1 MFRAASMT
9 HDATAG
15 LSFPFGSARRVSATR
30 SGAGAATRSRYCPPA
45 TPQCPAPI
53 GLDESRRRGFEHARA
68 RERFEP
74 SGMGEVRK
82 EMASLLRT
90 EQQAARTFDMLR
102 VCILDRGEL
111 VQFRV
116 SIEVGT
122 NEAVKEL
129 AEVEIR

>member
-1 MFRAASMT
+1 
-9 HDATAG
+9 
-15 LSFPFGSARRVSATR
+15 
-30 SGAGAATRSRYCPPA
+30 
-45 TPQCPAPI
+45 
-53 GLDESRRRGFEHARA
+53 
-68 RERFEP
+68 
-74 SGMGEVRK
+74 MGEVRK

-129 AEVEIR
+129 AEVEIRLPQLRRRRFRTEVT